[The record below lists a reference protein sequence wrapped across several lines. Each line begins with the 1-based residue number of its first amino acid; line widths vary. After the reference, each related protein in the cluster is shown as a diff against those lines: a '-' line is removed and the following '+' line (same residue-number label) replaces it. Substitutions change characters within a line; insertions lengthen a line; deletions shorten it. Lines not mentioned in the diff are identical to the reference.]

1 VKRVLCVL
9 ALVLAGCGGS
19 SGPAPPAPGPET
31 STSVTTAPAPAPAP
45 TSTTQGV
52 RTVPLG
58 TEVRTALGNTI
69 TVHGIDTAVASRG
82 VQPLSGRVFAA
93 VDVGGCISSTSASAA
108 EGPSP
113 AFFELVL
120 ADDSRSR
127 ALTSGVKVPEL
138 RASRLAPGE
147 CVRGWITFEPQAGV
161 KPVAVVFSA
170 STLVRWTLP

>member
-1 VKRVLCVL
+1 MKRVLCVL
-9 ALVLAGCGGS
+9 AVVLAGCGGS
-19 SGPAPPAPGPET
+19 SRSAPQPASPET
-31 STSVTTAPAPAPAP
+31 SASVMTAPAP

-58 TEVRTALGNTI
+58 TEVRTSLGNTI

-113 AFFELVL
+113 A
-120 ADDSRSR
+120 
-127 ALTSGVKVPEL
+127 
-138 RASRLAPGE
+138 
-147 CVRGWITFEPQAGV
+147 
-161 KPVAVVFSA
+161 
-170 STLVRWTLP
+170 